1 MRLRHAWYVVALTLA
16 VLTSSACSPSPTA
29 TPTRR
34 PTVPPPPT
42 LAATLTSVPPSPT
55 PVTPTSVP
63 PTALPPTPTPIP
75 PVAAAKEAVTLR
87 QGPGTQY
94 ANAGR
99 MPKDANA
106 PILGKSEDGKWYQI
120 AFPDAAHPSWV
131 AVAFVS
137 TTGAVE
143 QLAVVTVTPPP
154 TITPGGPVATR
165 VPATA
170 TAQPIPPAKGTI
182 GFLTWDKNSASYVLA
197 NVVLNPR
204 TIANFILI
212 GPTPFDLSMSTN
224 AAPFA
229 WAPDG
234 SGRVAYV
241 LGRLGDPA
249 SSPNSLHLYSSS
261 TGADQTLYTHQGISS
276 PSWSPDSRS
285 IVYIGMDK
293 AGVNY
298 GSQSIYRISAGGGTP
313 DRVFPARGNE
323 SFRGVTWGKTWI
335 LFVSNQNGYYEIW
348 RLDADFNPGSAFPV
362 TNDRRENGSPAWSP
376 DGTRFA
382 YYSKQ
387 VDGSY
392 QIMVANADGSGQRK
406 LTNAGNNFT
415 PTWSPDGNWIAFES
429 DRGGRL
435 DIYIMDKN
443 GGNVQVLT
451 DKYVTDCPP
460 PQCQNQLPQ
469 SWR

>member
-1 MRLRHAWYVVALTLA
+1 
-16 VLTSSACSPSPTA
+16 
-29 TPTRR
+29 
-34 PTVPPPPT
+34 
-42 LAATLTSVPPSPT
+42 
-55 PVTPTSVP
+55 
-63 PTALPPTPTPIP
+63 
-75 PVAAAKEAVTLR
+75 
-87 QGPGTQY
+87 
-94 ANAGR
+94 

-120 AFPDAAHPSWV
+120 AYPDAARPSWV
-131 AVAFVS
+131 AAAFVNV
-137 TTGAVE
+137 TGAIE
-143 QLAVVTVTPPP
+143 QVAVVVVTPPP
-154 TITPGGPVATR
+154 SITPGGVALVTR
-165 VPATA
+165 APTPTQVVT
-170 TAQPIPPAKGTI
+170 PPKGTI
-182 GFLTWDKNSASYVLA
+182 GFISWDKNAASYVLA
-197 NVVLNPR
+197 NIVLNPR
-204 TIANFILI
+204 SIASFIPI
-212 GPTPFDLSMSTN
+212 GPAPFDLSMSTN

-241 LGRLGDPA
+241 FGRLGDPA
-249 SSPNSLHLYSSS
+249 SLPNSLHVYS
-261 TGADQTLYTHQGISS
+261 TANAVDQTLYTHQGIAS
-276 PSWSPDSRS
+276 PSWSPDART

-298 GSQSIYRISAGGGTP
+298 GSQSIYRILATGGTP
-313 DRVFPARGNE
+313 DRAFPARGNE
-323 SFRGVTWGKTWI
+323 SFRGVAWGKTWI
-335 LFVSNQNGYYEIW
+335 LFVSNQSGYSEIW
-348 RLDADFNPGSAFPV
+348 RLDADFNPASAFPL

-376 DGTRFA
+376 DGNRFA

-415 PTWSPDGNWIAFES
+415 PTWSPDGNWIAFHS

-435 DIYIMDKN
+435 DTYIMDKN

-451 DKYVTDCPP
+451 DKYLTDCPP
-460 PQCQNQLPQ
+460 PQCQNQLPN